1 MKTYW
6 TEATL
11 VYLIISMNLFF
22 YYIRLFEEH
31 LFVSP
36 NHHCIVL
43 HYI

>member
-22 YYIRLFEEH
+22 
-31 LFVSP
+31 
-36 NHHCIVL
+36 L
-43 HYI
+43 H